1 MEILSNYEK
10 IEKLGEGSYGIVYKV
25 RELHTQKIYALKKMK
40 LPQNTQTIPDTIL
53 REISI
58 LKSLSHPNIIKLK
71 KINYSYPL
79 KKIELLFE
87 YINSDLQ
94 KILTTKTL
102 PICIIKSISLQLLK
116 SVNYLHTRRIMH
128 RDIKPGNILI
138 CSKSGNL
145 KLADF
150 GLSRP
155 FSIPYNQLSPNIQT
169 LYYKAPELLLGDRNY
184 GFGVD
189 VWAVGCVIA
198 EMVLGR
204 QLFVAHSEIGMIFE
218 ILRFVGNRE
227 GMGGYCE
234 GLGFFKENFP
244 KFDRGLERVFEGFG
258 EEFVELFVGMFE
270 VDPEK
275 RISAGDA
282 MKMPFFFC

>member
-1 MEILSNYEK
+1 MENNKYEK

-25 RELHTQKIYALKKMK
+25 REKKTQKIYALKKMK
-40 LPQNTQTIPDTIL
+40 LPENTQTIPDTIL

-71 KINYSYPL
+71 KINFSNPS
-79 KKIELLFE
+79 KKISLLFE
-87 YINSDLQ
+87 YIDTDLQ
-94 KILTTKTL
+94 KILSSKTL
-102 PICIIKSISLQLLK
+102 PLCIIKSFSLQLLK
-116 SVNYLHTRRIMH
+116 SVNHLHTRRIMH

-138 CSKSGNL
+138 SSKSGNL

-155 FSIPYNQLSPNIQT
+155 FTIPYNQLSPNIQT

-189 VWAVGCVIA
+189 IWAVGCVIC

-204 QLFVAHSEIGMIFE
+204 QLFSANSEIGMVFE
-218 ILRFVGNRE
+218 ILRLVGSKKE
-227 GMGGYCE
+227 FAPYFK

-244 KFDRGLERVFEGFG
+244 RFERRLEAVFGEMG
-258 EEFVELFVGMFE
+258 EEFLELVCGMF
-270 VDPEK
+270 VLDPEE
-275 RISAGDA
+275 RISADDA
-282 MKMPFFFC
+282 LKMPFFYC